1 MLDATRTLLV
11 SVIAQ
16 NAANADAVVLN
27 KALIAANYSLELFC
41 DAVSIAKSN
50 ETNDT
55 IYSLFRSGLDL
66 DAFKKVMEVEV
77 AKNPEATFW
86 ELCESLR
93 RSPEATS
100 NASALVF
107 PGAVFNK
114 IGTLGATVAVS
125 VHAVMSGI
133 ICTDDRAATV
143 VPGSGKLVAAGTGAA
158 ITFCNEDDAFLSAS
172 TCLPNTER
180 CVSHWTHAKAMNASE
195 GAGSGKTYVKDA
207 LHTFTVS
214 GLRSI
219 TSLGHF
225 YRFKQQQTN
234 VTESELNTVFGWD
247 RDGAVMPETENITD
261 SSALQFVVRNETT
274 GNTSANT
281 GVVGNGI
288 YVSVFTATNA
298 TIAATYQAANGAANK
313 TKAQVANSYTNAA
326 FYSGM
331 PEARDILQALHKSWT
346 SKQIVACGFE
356 YNDIK
361 NAGFNIKLSDFVDDK
376 TPSGFMSSVLGY
388 VDTSGVIS
396 YNNVKV
402 RYTEVLSKLK
412 EAGYSL
418 LDLKNDG
425 TTKTMLQAF
434 DATNVAG
441 SGWAAA
447 MSVYADQVT
456 LKDRVSQFDNYSN
469 LAATVGASTFTNAA
483 GYTDNSERYFRP
495 LKEVFGKFTKASEF
509 IDALVELNDAG
520 LSFTA
525 LPSVGTGTTD
535 LKVGGYFPSSYTQRQ
550 LIEADLTLLHG
561 NATSSTESV
570 FKNYIL
576 ALAQHVDMEGVAK
589 IRQQFCYWD
598 EPANY
603 NVNNSGDMKFRSAIG
618 TYVASDLPT
627 ASYYALY
634 GVGQQQYIQEA
645 AGASYSIS
653 GKSWAQ
659 YYQSE
664 NRNGPHKKYATA
676 LKVMG
681 VSPAA
686 AIAYVIPNTKT
697 AAQWVTTG
705 IGHELAE
712 ALTDGMYGW
721 PSNIRQ
727 ASSAGN
733 ALDKPW
739 AGTSVNLD
747 QPMGSEYVFEGTAS
761 VVGNTHNLHLL
772 LHADGYGYSVADFLS
787 SPYANTSISGGAAA
801 GTGSFAWSGDAIDY
815 ATSRVFNVALYAS
828 LAQGPQYGVMKQLL
842 ALDAD
847 RVALIFKE
855 GQAAATLTSAQRA
868 SILTHSFNTD
878 TLTGDKLFDM
888 IKSNASDSDN
898 LDIGTVIV
906 AHLNAA
912 AGGNILSGADLS
924 AQTFLSV
931 QASVEDLS
939 RHIMDYPG
947 QIYAAMIDVSDANQK
962 ENDIEV
968 FAAAIMKLSE
978 DDLVKFAANAKKWNT
993 TAGRAEAD
1001 MVNYNNLQGVV
1012 IPFYAKSEKLANGLV
1027 VEYEAGV
1034 SRLPVALLNK
1044 LKSLL

>member
-1 MLDATRTLLV
+1 MLV

-27 KALIAANYSLELFC
+27 KALVAANYSLELFC

-50 ETNDT
+50 DGNDT

-66 DAFKKVMEVEV
+66 DAFKKIMEVEV
-77 AKNPEATFW
+77 AKNPDANFW

-93 RSPEATS
+93 RSSDAT
-100 NASALVF
+100 NNPNVKVF

-114 IGTLGATVAVS
+114 IGSLNATVNVS

-133 ICTDDRAATV
+133 VCTDDRAATV
-143 VPGSGKLVAAGTGAA
+143 VPGSGKQVAAGAGSA
-158 ITFCNEDDAFLSAS
+158 ITFCNENDMFISGAQS
-172 TCLPNTER
+172 LPNTQR
-180 CVSHWTHAKAMNASE
+180 CVSHYSHTKSMNSTE

-207 LHTFTVS
+207 LHTFTVA
-214 GLRSI
+214 GLRSL
-219 TSLGHF
+219 TSLGQF

-234 VTESELNTVFGWD
+234 VTESELNTYFGWD
-247 RDGAVMPETENITD
+247 KDGAVMPVTENTTD
-261 SSALQFVVRNETT
+261 SSALQFVVRSNAGDMTT
-274 GNTSANT
+274 QANT

-288 YVSVFTATNA
+288 YVSVFTGTNA
-298 TIAATYQAANGAANK
+298 ALAATYQTADGAANK
-313 TKAQVANSYTNAA
+313 TKAQSATSYSSAD
-326 FYSGM
+326 FYSGF
-331 PEARDILQALHKSWT
+331 PDARDILQALHKSWT

-361 NAGFNIKLSDFVDDK
+361 NAGFAIELSDFVEDK
-376 TPSGFMSSVLGY
+376 TPSNFITSVLGY

-396 YNNVKV
+396 YNGVTVK
-402 RYTEVLSKLK
+402 YTEVLSKLK

-418 LDLKNDG
+418 ADLKNDA
-425 TTKTMLQAF
+425 TTKTMLQTF
-434 DATNVAG
+434 DTANVGG

-447 MSVYADQVT
+447 MSVYADQVS
-456 LKDRVSQFDNYSN
+456 LKDRLTQFDSYTG
-469 LAATVGASTFTNAA
+469 LGAMVGASTFTNAA
-483 GYTDNSERYFRP
+483 GYVDNSERYFRP
-495 LKEVFGKFTKASEF
+495 LKEVFGAFTKASQF
-509 IDALVELNDAG
+509 IDALVELDGEG
-520 LSFTA
+520 LSLT
-525 LPSVGTGTTD
+525 LPTVGTATGNLQT
-535 LKVGGYFPSSYTQRQ
+535 GGYFPSSYSKRQ
-550 LIEADLTLLHG
+550 KIEAAFTLLHG

-570 FKNYIL
+570 FKNYLL
-576 ALAQHVDMEGVAK
+576 ALAQHADMEGVAK
-589 IRQQFCYWD
+589 IRQQFCFWD

-603 NVNNSGDMKFRSAIG
+603 NVNNAGDMKFRSAID
-618 TYVASDLPT
+618 TYVSSDLPT

-645 AGASYSIS
+645 AGASHSIS
-653 GKSWAQ
+653 GKPWGQ

-664 NRNGPHKKYATA
+664 NGNGPHKLYAAA
-676 LKVMG
+676 LKVGG

-697 AAQWVTTG
+697 ATAWVVTG
-705 IGHELAE
+705 VADQLAE

-721 PSNIRQ
+721 PATITQ
-727 ASSAGN
+727 GASSTN
-733 ALDKPW
+733 AAKPW
-739 AGTSVNLD
+739 TNTGTALD
-747 QPMGSEYVFEGTAS
+747 QPIGSQYIFEGTAS

-772 LHADGYGYSVADFLS
+772 LHADGYGYSIADFLS
-787 SPYANTSISGGAAA
+787 SPYGSGSISNGATA
-801 GTGSFAWSGDAIDY
+801 GTGSFAWTGDTADK
-815 ATSRVFNVALYAS
+815 ASSRVFNVALYAS

-855 GQAAATLTSAQRA
+855 TQAAGTLTSAQRA

-878 TLTGDKLFDM
+878 AVTGDKLFDM
-888 IKSNASDSDN
+888 IKSNANDSDN

-906 AHLNAA
+906 AHLNSAT
-912 AGGNILSGADLS
+912 GGAVPTGTDYNAT
-924 AQTFLSV
+924 TFLGAQS
-931 QASVEDLS
+931 SVEDLA

-947 QIYAAMIDVSDANQK
+947 QIYAAMIDVTDANQ
-962 ENDIEV
+962 EANDIEI
-968 FAAAIMKLSE
+968 FAAALMRLSE

-1012 IPFYAKSEKLANGLV
+1012 IPLHAKSETLANGLV

-1044 LKSLL
+1044 LKALL